1 MNLKETLA
9 AKFAEPSQQELPR
22 ELEGQ
27 PLPQAKQKKLLGY
40 RSKINSLRGYQCGN
54 TILRANELGLYVPK
68 TPEEVEFIQLLIMEN
83 VLEPVKE

>member
-9 AKFAEPSQQELPR
+9 AKAIAETSTEESPKV
-22 ELEGQ
+22 G
-27 PLPQAKQKKLLGY
+27 KKLLGY